1 MNDKVVYLH
10 RRKSDNKVF
19 YVGMGSEYRPYQLQ
33 KQYRSEFWCNYV
45 SKYGEPIVEIV
56 EKNLS
61 KEDAFELEKK
71 LIKKYGRRI
80 KGRGGLVN
88 ITKGGDSYGSEANEK
103 RVICLKTGRVFESIK
118 EYCIENNIPH
128 SNISAFLRRVYSKEI
143 DYNVRLIKDNKIIWK
158 PHLDGDENQELV
170 PYTENKGKTIP
181 FKTQSEID
189 ELSVK
194 FNKLPFYDRAIFF
207 ISLHK
212 SYRDIFKETGISVSS
227 IHKSIKRTREVMIGK
242 NEPTKRIEYKKCRD
256 KQTNK
261 LIESHGISDVFY
273 FENIIKSYT
282 INVEHR
288 EVNSIKLLNE
298 AKKKAIEEKRKALQ
312 KQRDEKRRLL
322 REKKEGEQNR
332 IRKLNRL
339 LKKQY
344 KIYPLKNNTTKKPK
358 FTQQVENDVMLNNKT
373 FNQWLMDNNIT
384 RIGDT
389 KVYKSKLT
397 KKTYYEIDLI
407 KMYTKRK
414 SVA

>member
-10 RRKSDNKVF
+10 RSKSDGKVF
-19 YVGMGSEYRPYQLQ
+19 YVGMGNKYRPYQF
-33 KQYRSEFWCNYV
+33 KQGRNKFWYNYV
-45 SKYGEPIVEIV
+45 SKYGEPLVEIV

-71 LIKKYGRRI
+71 LIKKYGRRT
-80 KGRGGLVN
+80 KGRGELVN

-103 RVICLKTGRVFESIK
+103 RVICLKTGRVFDSIK
-118 EYCIENNIPH
+118 EYAEENNIPH
-128 SNISAFLRRVYSKEI
+128 SNISRFLRKSLSREI
-143 DYNVRLIKDNKIIWK
+143 DYDVRLIKDNKIVWI

-170 PYTENKGKTIP
+170 PYTENKGKVIP

-189 ELSVK
+189 ELRDT

-212 SYRDIFKETGISVSS
+212 TYREISKETGINISLIS
-227 IHKSIKRTREVMIGK
+227 KTIKRVKERMLRENK
-242 NEPTKRIEYKKCRD
+242 ETKRPRYNTVYNKA
-256 KQTNK
+256 TNK
-261 LIESHGISDVFY
+261 LVEAINDSDVFY

-288 EVNSIKLLNE
+288 EVTANQVSKKY
-298 AKKKAIEEKRKALQ
+298 KKKAIEEKRKVLQ

-322 REKKEGEQNR
+322 REKKEA
-332 IRKLNRL
+332 IRKKKERKQKHISKLNML

-344 KIYPLKNNTTKKPK
+344 KIYPIKNNTARKPK
-358 FTQQVENDVMLNNKT
+358 FTQQSENYVMLNNKT
-373 FNQWLMDNNIT
+373 FNQWLMDNKIT

-389 KVYKSKLT
+389 KVYKS
-397 KKTYYEIDLI
+397 
-407 KMYTKRK
+407 
-414 SVA
+414 